1 MADRYVPPG
10 AKQAAAEATKLRAS
24 YGEALARIRKDPS
37 TSQAQKRRELD
48 ELRARYLERMDAQRR
63 AWNDAW
69 QGEQDRAIR
78 TIMRPT
84 GDGRALKDS
93 YHTHRRL
100 LRDASVAQLA
110 EELDW
115 AEVSQ
120 DTVLLEV
127 VAALSFQR
135 MTPVP
140 GDVATTLFERVINQ
154 RLPHGSFLFGD
165 KAGAYQRWLDL
176 RLSPEEHMAATA
188 VFSTSGK
195 PEPVQDPTPVDPRQQ
210 AADKIAQMFPVEG
223 DGAG

>member
-1 MADRYVPPG
+1 MADRYVPHG
-10 AKQAAAEATKLRAS
+10 AKQAAAEATKLRAQ
-24 YGEALARIRKDPS
+24 YQEAVAYIRKD
-37 TSQAQKRRELD
+37 TTTTQAQKRRELD
-48 ELRARYLERMDAQRR
+48 ALRQVYLERMDAQRR

-69 QGEQDRAIR
+69 QAEQARAIA

-84 GDGRALKDS
+84 GQDRALRDS
-93 YHTHRRL
+93 FHAHRRL

-120 DTVLLEV
+120 DSVLLEV
-127 VAALSFQR
+127 VGALAFQR

-140 GDVATTLFERVINQ
+140 GDMATVLFERFINQ
-154 RLPHGSFLFGD
+154 RLPNGSFLFGD

-176 RLSPEEHMAATA
+176 RLTPEEHMAATA

-195 PEPVQDPTPVDPRQQ
+195 PEPVQDPTPVDPRQ
-210 AADKIAQMFPVEG
+210 AAASKIAELFPTEG
-223 DGAG
+223 NGTG